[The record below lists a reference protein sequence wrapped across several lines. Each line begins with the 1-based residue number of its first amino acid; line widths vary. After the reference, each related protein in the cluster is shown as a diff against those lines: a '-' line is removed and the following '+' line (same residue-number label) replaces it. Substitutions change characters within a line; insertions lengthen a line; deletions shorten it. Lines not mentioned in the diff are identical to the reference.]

1 MRTSTTLMIAGLLVV
16 AFSLGLVS
24 SALAQVTIN
33 GAGATFPQPLYNKWF
48 YDFNAQTKIK
58 VNYQGIG
65 SGGGIKAIKSNTV
78 AFAGS
83 DAPLSD
89 ADLKGMPGTVLQ
101 IPTVGGAVAVAYNL
115 QGLNKQLRLSP
126 STLSGIFLGQIKNW
140 NDPKLIAENPG
151 ANLPNRA
158 ITVVRRSDGSG
169 TTHIFTTY
177 MAAISPTW
185 KTQVGAGK
193 DVKWPVGEGGK
204 GNPGVAGLIRNIPG
218 AIGYVE
224 LAYATQNKLPVAQ
237 IKNRAGRYVT
247 PSLASTTACIK
258 GALRLLQKDL
268 RADIVNPSG
277 AEAYP
282 IAGLTFIFVYAE
294 QKDAATRDALVK
306 LLNWC
311 MTPAAQKTASSLQ
324 YAPLPAELIAINKG
338 LIAKI
343 K

>member
-1 MRTSTTLMIAGLLVV
+1 MITGLLVV

-83 DAPLSD
+83 DAPLTD
-89 ADLKGMPGTVLQ
+89 ADLKTMPGTVLQ

-126 STLSGIFLGQIKNW
+126 ATLSGIFLGQIKNW
-140 NDPKLIAENPG
+140 NDPKLAAENPG

-218 AIGYVE
+218 AIGYCE
-224 LAYATQNKLPVAQ
+224 LSYATTNKLPVAQ
-237 IKNRAGRYVT
+237 LKNRAGRYIT
-247 PSLASTTACIK
+247 PSLASTTACIR
-258 GALRLLQKDL
+258 GSLRLLQKDI
-268 RADIVNPSG
+268 RADIVNPAG

-294 QKDAATRDALVK
+294 QKDAATRDALVR

-311 MTPAAQKTASSLQ
+311 MTPTAQKSASALQ

>member
-1 MRTSTTLMIAGLLVV
+1 MRTSTTLMITGLLVV

-83 DAPLSD
+83 DAPLTD
-89 ADLKGMPGTVLQ
+89 ADLKTMPGTVLQ

-126 STLSGIFLGQIKNW
+126 ATLSGIFLGQIKNW
-140 NDPKLIAENPG
+140 NDPKLAAENPG

-218 AIGYVE
+218 AIGYCE
-224 LAYATQNKLPVAQ
+224 LSYATTNKLPVAQ
-237 IKNRAGRYVT
+237 LKNRAGRYIT
-247 PSLASTTACIK
+247 PSLASTTACIR
-258 GALRLLQKDL
+258 GSLRLLQKDI
-268 RADIVNPSG
+268 RADIVNPAG

-294 QKDAATRDALVK
+294 QKDAATRDALVR

-311 MTPAAQKTASSLQ
+311 MTPTAQKSASALQ